1 MSTLVT
7 LIIAICILIVAWLVV
22 ERFSPD
28 PLITTICKII
38 IFIIALYVVVQKVL
52 PMAGVSF

>member
-1 MSTLVT
+1 MSTLVS
-7 LIIAICILIVAWLVV
+7 LIIVICILIVAWLVV

-38 IFIIALYVVVQKVL
+38 IFIVALLVVIQKLL
-52 PMAGVSF
+52 PMVGVSF